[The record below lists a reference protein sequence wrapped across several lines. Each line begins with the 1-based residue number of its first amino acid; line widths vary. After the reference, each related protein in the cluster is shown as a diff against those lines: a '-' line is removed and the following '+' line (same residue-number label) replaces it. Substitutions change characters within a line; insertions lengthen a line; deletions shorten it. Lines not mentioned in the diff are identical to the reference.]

1 MNKKS
6 FGLFWRVY
14 TTDIVWSLAI
24 EFVSSPFKETNSL
37 TTSASRSSANLCKNY
52 KKQYFIYF
60 TYMIKN
66 KYFSFSFMSAILTLV
81 IWNILDNTFN
91 AKSNWLYM
99 IGVYC
104 WTEILTIDHLHF
116 FIRTDINLYYP
127 GRTCTIVNDRLRRKT
142 EIYRDRARLPYTT
155 RVHGVIRW
163 ETDSVYGDRTKM
175 LSD

>member
-116 FIRTDINLYYP
+116 FIRTDINLYYIIFFALK
-127 GRTCTIVNDRLRRKT
+127 RKWISYNKVVSYFAMTHICKT
-142 EIYRDRARLPYTT
+142 ESLPQ
-155 RVHGVIRW
+155 
-163 ETDSVYGDRTKM
+163 
-175 LSD
+175 L